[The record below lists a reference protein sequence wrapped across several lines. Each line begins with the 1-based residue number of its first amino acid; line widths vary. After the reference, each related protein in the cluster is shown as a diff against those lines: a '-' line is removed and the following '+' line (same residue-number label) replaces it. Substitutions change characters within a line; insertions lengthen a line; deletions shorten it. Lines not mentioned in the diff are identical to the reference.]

1 MLHWSKWSYNSVCF
15 LVIGTICCYQ
25 TICTLVM
32 FLKSGASILGGWG
45 SRPPDFGQRGREILY
60 LIMHRKYV
68 RKWRLLRRNRII
80 CLEVAVNGQF
90 LPGKSIFFKL
100 PEKIEF
106 FLNLPGK
113 IELLLTRIHD
123 PPDVKP
129 D

>member
-1 MLHWSKWSYNSVCF
+1 MLLSDYLYTSNV
-15 LVIGTICCYQ
+15 
-25 TICTLVM
+25 
-32 FLKSGASILGGWG
+32 LKVRGVNLGGWG

-106 FLNLPGK
+106 VL
-113 IELLLTRIHD
+113 
-123 PPDVKP
+123 
-129 D
+129 